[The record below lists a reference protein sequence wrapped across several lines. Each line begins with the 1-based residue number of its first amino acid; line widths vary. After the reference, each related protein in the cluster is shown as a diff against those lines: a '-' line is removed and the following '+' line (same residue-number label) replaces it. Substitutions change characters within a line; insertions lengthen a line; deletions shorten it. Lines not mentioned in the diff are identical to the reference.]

1 MMTKYVLMFVL
12 PIVFI
17 SFFFIK
23 NKFVGSLFIIL
34 GFFMGIS
41 DYISHKL
48 LGTNIDLFTLLRI
61 DSDMIVMT
69 PYVLKDYLFKILILT
84 IVLVLIVLLR
94 LNLISCKKVINYIR
108 LTCKNFKNHFNNF
121 FDNVCNFAQRTEQI
135 DYKAKII
142 SSIILIMFIFNF
154 TPTGNA
160 WCKIAQDLVE
170 YVKYSQMSFDDLFKH
185 LGAQNKYVYD
195 EEIKAE
201 PGKNLVII
209 YCESLENG
217 YFDNRL
223 FAGVMPR
230 MNKLIENG
238 EFVSYKDYENCIGS
252 GWTIGA
258 LYTTQTSLPCF
269 FGRDGNTIF
278 NIVNDTKLVSYA
290 KVLKSAGYSNLFLS
304 SSKLN
309 FAGTGNMMRMLG
321 YDTKDFEQF
330 NVPLSK
336 TGWGVHDKDLFEQ
349 AKIEYDKLV
358 KQQKPFNL
366 TLLTVD
372 THFTKG
378 VPDERLSNIVSKQFS
393 MDRIEYSVNSLDYL
407 INDFYQYIKSQP
419 NFENTEIIILGDHP
433 LMGNEDNT
441 PAVKQLK
448 KGKRNITLLS
458 TKKSKIYDINDKLR
472 YYDIPYFVLDV
483 ADVKNNAVFSKELFA
498 DMSPEK
504 VKNEGSLFT
513 HLNLKFTN

>member
-1 MMTKYVLMFVL
+1 MTKDMLIFVL
-12 PIVFI
+12 PIVF
-17 SFFFIK
+17 SGYFLIK
-23 NKFVGSLFIIL
+23 NKFIGCLFIIL
-34 GFFMGIS
+34 GCFMGIS
-41 DYISHKL
+41 DYTCHKL
-48 LGTNIDLFTLLRI
+48 LGTSIDLFTLLRI
-61 DSDMIVMT
+61 DGDMIAMS
-69 PYVLKDYLFKILILT
+69 PYVMKKLFFRILIMTLIT
-84 IVLVLIVLLR
+84 VLIVLMKLD
-94 LNLISCKKVINYIR
+94 LVSWENIMKYFKLVYVSLKKFYSNVYNFVKRIEQINY
-108 LTCKNFKNHFNNF
+108 K
-121 FDNVCNFAQRTEQI
+121 V
-135 DYKAKII
+135 KILSVI
-142 SSIILIMFIFNF
+142 VILIAIFNF

-160 WCKIAQDLVE
+160 WCKIVRDWSE
-170 YVKYSQMSFDDLFKH
+170 YIKYSQMSADDLFQH
-185 LGAQNKYVYD
+185 LDAKNKYVYD

-223 FAGVMPR
+223 FSGVMPK
-230 MNKLIENG
+230 MNKLIEDG
-238 EFVSYKDYENCIGS
+238 KFISYKDYENCIGS
-252 GWTIGA
+252 GWTVGA

-269 FGRDGNTIF
+269 FGTDGNAIF
-278 NIVNDTKLVSYA
+278 NRVKDSKLISYA
-290 KVLKSAGYSNLFLS
+290 KVLKSAGYNNLFLS

-330 NVPLSK
+330 NVPFSK

-407 INDFYQYIKSQP
+407 INDFYQYIKNQP

-448 KGKRNITLLS
+448 KSKRNITLIS

-513 HLNLKFTN
+513 HLNLKLTD